1 MILIQIYFMN
11 ITFKRIEKKLS
22 KKDIKT
28 LYDLLSKRNY
38 SISHEIM
45 PDFEEHK
52 KFVKSNPYRAWYIIY
67 FKEKAV
73 GSFYLSNDNSIGIN
87 IEDHQDIECLK
98 EILIFVKNNHSPLK
112 HIKSKRAA
120 KFHIHIS
127 PKNSFLKNTL
137 EKLSKKL
144 VQITY
149 LID

>member
-1 MILIQIYFMN
+1 MN
-11 ITFKRIEKKLS
+11 ITFKRIGEKHS
-22 KKDIKT
+22 KKDIDI
-28 LYDLLSKRNY
+28 LYDLLSKKNH

-52 KFVKSNPYRAWYIIY
+52 NFVKSNPYRAWYLIY
-67 FKEKAV
+67 FKEEAV

-87 IEDHQDIECLK
+87 IEEYQDIECMK
-98 EILIFVKNNHSPLK
+98 ELLIFIKNNHSPLK
-112 HIKSKRAA
+112 PIKSKRAA

-127 PKNSFLKNTL
+127 PENSFLRNSL

-144 VQITY
+144 IQITY